1 MTDAPTLLREPKD
14 VRVARD
20 VHVNVLLLAT
30 AQPRAPRGDLPAGGP
45 DPPAVRGAVDALP
58 HRPRRRR
65 RAQRVGGRRPAH
77 ARASDTTRLVD
88 RLARAGLAERLP
100 NPADRRSVLVR
111 ATPAGRRTFAAVT
124 PELQAF
130 HRTQWAHLTPT
141 EIDTLDRL
149 LTKALWGEG

>member
-1 MTDAPTLLREPKD
+1 MTDAPTLQREPND

-20 VHVNVLLLAT
+20 VHVNLLLLA
-30 AQPRAPRGDLPAGGP
+30 ARNLERLEEICQRAGLTHQQYVVLWTLCLTDPDGAGVPSGSVA
-45 DPPAVRGAVDALP
+45 DGLLT
-58 HRPRRRR
+58 
-65 RAQRVGGRRPAH
+65 
-77 ARASDTTRLVD
+77 RASDTTRLVD

-111 ATPAGRRTFAAVT
+111 ATPDGRRTFAAVT

-130 HRTQWAHLTPT
+130 HRTQWAHLTPA